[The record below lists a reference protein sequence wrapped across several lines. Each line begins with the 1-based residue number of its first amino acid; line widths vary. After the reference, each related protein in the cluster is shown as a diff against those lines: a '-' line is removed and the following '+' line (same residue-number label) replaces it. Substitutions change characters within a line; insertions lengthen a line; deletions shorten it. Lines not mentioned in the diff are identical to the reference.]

1 MMANSTGRMGS
12 IPLWV
17 MAVTAV
23 IAVAQYVQSVQQ
35 SKTTASIAFI
45 TIHNNERF
53 YDARQEFLNAQKELL
68 KSIEDPKFANIPIEQ
83 RRDIVRD
90 WVIAKEISNNPS
102 SSQESIADKQDNL
115 GLALIQLYDS
125 VAKCM
130 EESICRADIA
140 DHHFR
145 GFAQLILDSYKTKLP
160 QWDKQFHGIGVDTE
174 RLAKGEITDKNF
186 AQVMCSM
193 VGLDSICSRGEL
205 SPSRSWCLRRAG

>member
-1 MMANSTGRMGS
+1 MADRIQRMGS
-12 IPLWV
+12 VPLWV

-53 YDARQEFLNAQKELL
+53 YDARQEFLNAQAELL
-68 KSIEDPKFANIPIEQ
+68 KNIEDPRFVNIPVEQ

-90 WVIAKEISNNPS
+90 WVIAKEISNNPAAS
-102 SSQESIADKQDNL
+102 EDAIKDKQDNL

-145 GFAQLILDSYKTKLP
+145 GFAQLILDSYKAKIP
-160 QWDKQFHGIGVDTE
+160 EWNKQFQGIGGDTE

-186 AQVMCSM
+186 AQGMCAM
-193 VGLDSICSRGEL
+193 VGLEQYCR
-205 SPSRSWCLRRAG
+205 

>member
-1 MMANSTGRMGS
+1 MMADTIQRVGS
-12 IPLWV
+12 VPLWV

-45 TIHNNERF
+45 SIHNNERF
-53 YDARQEFLNAQKELL
+53 YDARQEFLNAQAELL
-68 KSIEDPKFANIPIEQ
+68 KSIEDPRFVNIPVEQ

-90 WVIAKEISNNPS
+90 WVIAKEISSNPALS
-102 SSQESIADKQDNL
+102 EEAIKDKQDNL

-145 GFAQLILDSYKTKLP
+145 GFAQLILNSYKTKIP
-160 QWDKQFHGIGVDTE
+160 EWEKQFQGIGGDTE

-186 AQVMCSM
+186 AQGMCAM
-193 VGLDSICSRGEL
+193 VGLEEYCS
-205 SPSRSWCLRRAG
+205 

>member
-1 MMANSTGRMGS
+1 MADTVQRVGS
-12 IPLWV
+12 VPLWV
-17 MAVTAV
+17 MAITAV

-45 TIHNNERF
+45 SIHNNERF

-90 WVIAKEISNNPS
+90 WVIAKEISNNPAKS
-102 SSQESIADKQDNL
+102 EESITDKQDNL

-130 EESICRADIA
+130 DESICRADIA

-145 GFAQLILDSYKTKLP
+145 GFAQLILNSYKGKLP
-160 QWDKQFHGIGVDTE
+160 QWEKQFQGIGHDTE
-174 RLAKGEITDKNF
+174 RLAKGEISDKNF
-186 AQVMCSM
+186 AQGMCAM
-193 VGLDSICSRGEL
+193 VGLDKYC
-205 SPSRSWCLRRAG
+205 P

>member
-1 MMANSTGRMGS
+1 MLEKTSRLQQA
-12 IPLWV
+12 PLWI
-17 MAVTAV
+17 MAVTAI

-45 TIHNNERF
+45 SIHNNERF

-68 KSIEDPKFANIPIEQ
+68 KSIEDPKFANIPMDQ
-83 RRDIVRD
+83 RRQIVRD
-90 WVIAKEISNNPS
+90 WVIAKEISNNPGT
-102 SSQESIADKQDNL
+102 SQTEITDKQDNL
-115 GLALIQLYDS
+115 GLALIQLYDA

-160 QWDKQFHGIGVDTE
+160 EWEKQFRGIGDDTE
-174 RLAKGEITDKNF
+174 RLAKGEIAEKNF
-186 AQVMCSM
+186 AQTMCTM
-193 VGLDSICSRGEL
+193 VGLGNICL
-205 SPSRSWCLRRAG
+205 